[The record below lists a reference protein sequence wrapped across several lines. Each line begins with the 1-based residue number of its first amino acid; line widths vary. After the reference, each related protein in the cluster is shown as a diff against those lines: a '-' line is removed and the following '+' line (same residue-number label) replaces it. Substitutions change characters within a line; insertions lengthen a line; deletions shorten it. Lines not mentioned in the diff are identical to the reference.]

1 MNKAINFI
9 ASQLLWL
16 LSVSGAAN
24 GMAWLGPA
32 FFLLFAAWQLHPARR
47 ASGDLKLVL
56 IALPLGLLVDS
67 TMAATGL
74 ATYASPGPLGWLA
87 PLWILTLWMGFAL
100 TFNHSAAI
108 LLRRAHLAITF
119 GAIGGPLSYWVAQQA
134 WGAIEF
140 TSPAWPALLLLG
152 LLWGGAMGLLSLAC
166 RRYAAPASVLR
177 TLET

>member
-9 ASQLLWL
+9 ASQMLWL
-16 LSVSGAAN
+16 LSVFGAAN
-24 GMAWLGPA
+24 AMAWLGPA

-74 ATYASPGPLGWLA
+74 ASYASPGPLGWLA
-87 PLWILTLWMGFAL
+87 PPWILTLWMGFAL
-100 TFNHSAAI
+100 TFNHSAAT
-108 LLRRAHLAITF
+108 LLRGPSLAIAF
-119 GAIGGPLSYWVAQQA
+119 GAIGGPLSYWVAQRA

-140 TSPAWPALLLLG
+140 AAPSWPALLLLG
-152 LLWGGAMGLLSLAC
+152 LLWSGAMALLSLAC
-166 RRYAAPASVLR
+166 RRYAAPAIVLR
-177 TLET
+177 TMET